1 MPSSENKEHVLTAG
15 RNCWRLAK
23 AQEASL
29 LIDGAAY
36 FKSFRQAAMQA
47 RRSLFIVGWDIDSR
61 MELVRCDPRDELPVE
76 LGAFLHALVERND
89 ELEIFIL
96 LWDYALLLGMDREWF
111 PEFKIGDKAHA
122 RLHLRKDDHCP
133 LGSSH
138 HQKVVVIDDA
148 LAFVG
153 GLDLSKDR
161 WDRPG
166 HHPDD
171 PVRVNHEG
179 QRYRPNHD
187 VQVLVSGQAA
197 HYMGELVRQRWRRAG
212 GDGGRLPELGNQAS
226 PCWPEGVV
234 ADLRQVTVGF
244 SRTMPAYGEQQEI
257 REIEQ
262 FYLDAIAA
270 ARQSIYIE
278 NQYFTAPVI
287 VDALVRRL
295 AEPDGPEVVIVVPQ
309 QTDGWLSQLSMDLL
323 RARAFRELRR
333 VDHHSRLLICYP
345 HRHGLAGENSVKVHA
360 KLMVVDNRLLHV
372 GSANLN
378 NRSMGID
385 TECDV
390 TIEARGDQEV
400 EEVIGRFRQALLCEH
415 LDVSREQ
422 LQEALASS
430 SSLLAAIA
438 QCNSG
443 TWRLEEVTVEITK
456 AEELWLENRNILD
469 PERPIRTDR
478 MLREVLPVP
487 DSGVDLKV
495 VLRLG
500 SVLLFVVVAAGLW
513 FLLPTEQYL
522 ESGKALA
529 LLDWVREQ
537 PVGPLV
543 LMAIYVVA
551 SLLITPITLLISAT
565 ILLYGPVLGAV
576 YALTGSVLSAAVTYY
591 AGVMV
596 NKSTL
601 QRFSGRYLDKVN
613 RFLARKGIIST
624 AVVRL
629 FPLAP
634 FTVINMLAGASHLR
648 FGDYIF
654 GTLLGMTPGI
664 LAIAGLLDRG
674 AALFREPSISS
685 LLLFGGLVALLVAG
699 YRQMKKWLPD
709 YQRAGERKND

>member
-1 MPSSENKEHVLTAG
+1 MPSSENREQILAAG
-15 RNCWRLAK
+15 RNCWRLAM
-23 AQEASL
+23 AQKASL

-36 FKSFRQAAMQA
+36 FKAFRQAAMQA
-47 RRSLFIVGWDIDSR
+47 RRSIFIVGWDIDSR
-61 MELVRCDPRDELPVE
+61 MKLVHCDPQDDLPVE
-76 LGAFLHALVERND
+76 LGAFLHALVERNN

-96 LWDYALLLGMDREWF
+96 LWDYTLLLGMAREWF
-111 PEFKIGDKAHA
+111 PEFKIGDKAHP
-122 RLHLRKDDHCP
+122 RLRLRKDDHCP

-138 HQKVVVIDDA
+138 HQKIVVIDDA

-153 GLDLSKDR
+153 GIDLSKDR

-171 PVRVNHEG
+171 PLRVNHEG
-179 QRYRPNHD
+179 QSYRPNHD

-197 HYMGELVRQRWRRAG
+197 QTMGVLVRRRWRRAG
-212 GDGGRLPELGNQAS
+212 GDGDALPEPANQGL
-226 PCWPEGVV
+226 PCWPKGVA

-262 FYLDAIAA
+262 LYLDAIAA
-270 ARQSIYIE
+270 ATQSIYIE

-287 VDALVRRL
+287 VDALVRSL
-295 AEPDGPEVVIVVPQ
+295 TESHGPEVVIVVPQ

-333 VDHHSRLLICYP
+333 ADHHSRLLICYP
-345 HRHGLAGENSVKVHA
+345 RSPNMKKENSVKVHA
-360 KLMVVDNRLLHV
+360 KLMVVDNRLVHV

-385 TECDV
+385 TECDIS
-390 TIEARGDQEV
+390 IEARGDQEV
-400 EEVIGRFRQALLCEH
+400 EEVIGRFRRKLLCEH
-415 LDVSREQ
+415 LGINQEQFREV
-422 LQEALASS
+422 LASS
-430 SSLLAAIA
+430 PSLLAAIA

-443 TWRLEEVTVEITK
+443 AWRLEEVKVEINK

-478 MLREVLPVP
+478 MLKELLPVP
-487 DSGVDLKV
+487 DRGIDLKAG
-495 VLRLG
+495 LWLG
-500 SVLLFVVVAAGLW
+500 AVLLFVAVVAGLW
-513 FLLPTEQYL
+513 ILLPTEQYL
-522 ESGKALA
+522 ENGKILA
-529 LLDWVREQ
+529 LLHWVREE
-537 PVGPLV
+537 PAGPLV
-543 LMAIYVVA
+543 LMAIYLVA
-551 SLLITPITLLISAT
+551 SLLIMPITLLISAT
-565 ILLYGPVLGAV
+565 ILLYGPVLGAL
-576 YALTGSVLSAAVTYY
+576 YALAGSVLSAALTYY
-591 AGVMV
+591 VGAMV

-601 QRFSGRYLDKVN
+601 LHFSGRYLDKGN
-613 RFLARKGIIST
+613 RFLARKGIVST

-674 AALFREPSISS
+674 AALFHDPSISS
-685 LLLFGGLVALLVAG
+685 VLLFGGLVALFFAG
-699 YRQMKKWLPD
+699 YRQMKKWLAG
-709 YQRAGERKND
+709 YQRAGDGDND